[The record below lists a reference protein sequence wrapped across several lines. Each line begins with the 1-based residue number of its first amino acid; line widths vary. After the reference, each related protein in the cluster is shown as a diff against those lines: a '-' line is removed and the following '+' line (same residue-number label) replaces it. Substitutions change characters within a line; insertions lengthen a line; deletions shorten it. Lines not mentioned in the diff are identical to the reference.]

1 MVLAVE
7 LSASLY
13 EGDLYNQLRIP
24 LPMGMFRMRN
34 MHNSLVKLSYAKKEL
49 IAKRNRIMIRKH
61 GEDRLE
67 SLLEE
72 SASSCQITASFC
84 IFLTHSLDY
93 LTFTSFKLKLM
104 KDQLP
109 CRFCYET

>member
-49 IAKRNRIMIRKH
+49 IAKRNRIMIRQH
-61 GEDRLE
+61 GEDRLV
-67 SLLEE
+67 SLL
-72 SASSCQITASFC
+72 
-84 IFLTHSLDY
+84 
-93 LTFTSFKLKLM
+93 LKKVQVHVRL
-104 KDQLP
+104 QQA
-109 CRFCYET
+109 FVFS